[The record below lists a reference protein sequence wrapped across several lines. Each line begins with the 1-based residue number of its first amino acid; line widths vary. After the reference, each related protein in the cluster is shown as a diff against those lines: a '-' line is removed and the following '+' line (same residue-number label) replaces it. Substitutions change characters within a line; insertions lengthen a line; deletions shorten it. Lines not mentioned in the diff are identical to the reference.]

1 MAASDTLD
9 QLFHDCTELESLVA
23 SILEGAGSLGP
34 AVDSGLLTAEH
45 LMNLTYRIEAAE
57 RGLDSVTREI
67 GETAS
72 AVTQRR
78 FHQAAA

>member
-1 MAASDTLD
+1 
-9 QLFHDCTELESLVA
+9 
-23 SILEGAGSLGP
+23 
-34 AVDSGLLTAEH
+34 
-45 LMNLTYRIEAAE
+45 MNLTYRIEAAE